1 MDERSSYLTHLEFE
15 QAGDLPFAEKFNCL
29 LQQVR
34 KGKDF
39 IWLKN
44 SKYDTAREIT
54 SDKKKGSTSARDG
67 SDSAASTSAR
77 IPPPV

>member
-1 MDERSSYLTHLEFE
+1 MDERSSYLTHLKFE

-54 SDKKKGSTSARDG
+54 SDKKKDQRAHATAPTPLPR
-67 SDSAASTSAR
+67 
-77 IPPPV
+77 PPPAFRRR